1 MAKKIKVHREPTAE
15 EKAAEEQKKTEE
27 AAKAAAGIQDEFQ
40 AKGFELVEWVHERQ
54 SLVLA
59 LIGLI
64 IAGGLAFGVYTV
76 VQKSRNT
83 NASVALAEALEVVNA
98 EITDTPPKDGDEP
111 TFKSADDRAKAAK
124 AKLAAVKS
132 EHSGTGAAAIAQLYL
147 GHVALSQG
155 DHAAAAEA
163 YQGFLN
169 ETDASDPMR
178 FAGLAG
184 LAMALDAK
192 GDRKGAIARLD
203 ELVNLPE
210 KIDEDAALL
219 ELGRLYELEGNVT
232 AARAALDRISKD
244 FPESSLKRRAEQRRA
259 ALGPP
264 PVAADKGADKGAVPE
279 GGVKIDLQPAG
290 PPPATATP

>member
-64 IAGGLAFGVYTV
+64 IAGGLAFGIYTV
-76 VQKSRNT
+76 VERSRNT
-83 NASVALAEALEVVNA
+83 EASAALADALEIVNASIA
-98 EITDTPPKDGDEP
+98 DTPAKDGEP
-111 TFKSADDRAKAAK
+111 SFKTAEERSKAAK
-124 AKLAAVKS
+124 EKLTAVRN
-132 EHSGTGAAAIAQLYL
+132 EHDGTGAATIAQLYL
-147 GHVALSQG
+147 GHVAISQG
-155 DHAAAAEA
+155 DHAGAAQA
-163 YQGFLN
+163 YQAFLD
-169 ETDASDPMR
+169 ETPASDPLR

-203 ELVNLPE
+203 ELVNLPN

-219 ELGRLYELEGNVT
+219 ELGRLHEAEGNVT
-232 AARAALDRISKD
+232 AARAALERIGKD
-244 FPESSLKRRAEQRRA
+244 FPESSLKSRAEQRLA
-259 ALGPP
+259 ALGPA
-264 PVAADKGADKGAVPE
+264 PVKADPN
-279 GGVKIDLQPAG
+279 PAG
-290 PPPATATP
+290 APPAPATP

>member
-1 MAKKIKVHREPTAE
+1 MAKKIKVKHEPTPE

-64 IAGGLAFGVYTV
+64 IAGGLAFGIYTV
-76 VQKSRNT
+76 VDKSRNT
-83 NASVALAEALEVVNA
+83 NASAALSAALDVVNA
-98 EITDTPPKDGDEP
+98 DLSDTPATDDKPS
-111 TFKSADDRAKAAK
+111 FKTAEERAKAAK
-124 AKLAAVKS
+124 EKLQAVRT
-132 EHSGTGAAAIAQLYL
+132 EHSGTGAASIAELYL

-155 DHAAAAEA
+155 DHAGAAQA
-163 YQGFLN
+163 YQAFLQ
-169 ETDASDPMR
+169 ETPSGDPLR

-184 LAMALDAK
+184 LATALDAK

-219 ELGRLYELEGNVT
+219 ELGRLHEAEGNVT
-232 AARAALDRISKD
+232 AARAALERIGKD
-244 FPESSLKRRAEQRRA
+244 FPESSLKSRAEQRLA
-259 ALGPP
+259 TLGPP
-264 PVAADKGADKGAVPE
+264 PAEKGADKGPDQ
-279 GGVKIDLQPAG
+279 GGAPA
-290 PPPATATP
+290 P